1 MNAPTRA
8 TPAAAQPLVC
18 IVDDDPF
25 VADALI
31 RLLEVVGY
39 HSRRW
44 PDADAFLTGIDPG
57 QAGCLLLDIRL
68 PGRSGL
74 ELLAALPDYG
84 IGMPTIVMT
93 GYANVATAVRAM
105 KLGALDLLEK
115 PLTGAVLVER
125 VRTAIELDTERR
137 RWRVHAQLLHERL
150 ARLTQREHQ
159 VFALVLAGRLN
170 KVIAAEIGVGVSTV
184 EMHRRRMMEKLE
196 VRNVAE
202 LVRAYSGLQP

>member
-115 PLTGAVLVER
+115 PLTGAR
-125 VRTAIELDTERR
+125 CWSSACARR
-137 RWRVHAQLLHERL
+137 SNSTPNAAGGACMRSCC
-150 ARLTQREHQ
+150 TS
-159 VFALVLAGRLN
+159 ALPG
-170 KVIAAEIGVGVSTV
+170 
-184 EMHRRRMMEKLE
+184 
-196 VRNVAE
+196 
-202 LVRAYSGLQP
+202 